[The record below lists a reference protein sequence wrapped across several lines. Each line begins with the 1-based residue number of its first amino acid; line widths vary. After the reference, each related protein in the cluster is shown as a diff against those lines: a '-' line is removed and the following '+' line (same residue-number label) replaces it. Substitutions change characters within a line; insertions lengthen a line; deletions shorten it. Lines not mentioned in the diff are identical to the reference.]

1 MLLCN
6 AESCHGKKSRTCSV
20 QPCVGLAME
29 ALGSIDTP
37 LGCELHRLAVDFS
50 NAQTMEQ
57 LNTPLIALK
66 NYLKDIQ

>member
-1 MLLCN
+1 
-6 AESCHGKKSRTCSV
+6 
-20 QPCVGLAME
+20 ME